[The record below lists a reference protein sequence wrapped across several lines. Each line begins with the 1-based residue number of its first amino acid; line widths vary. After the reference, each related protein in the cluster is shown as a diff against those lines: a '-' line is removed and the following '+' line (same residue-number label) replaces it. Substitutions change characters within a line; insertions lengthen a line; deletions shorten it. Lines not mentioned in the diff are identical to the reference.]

1 MIQKFLKEEFDIEIT
16 MNRIAH
22 YLLEWGCEYAR
33 VREIAPVDPTWHA
46 RRIGRFIV
54 QYHRALK
61 EEAEGIAVIVY
72 TDESYIHSNHACQ
85 ESWFP
90 AGSNHYVVRTRR
102 TGRLVII
109 HAITVD
115 GLLYFCR
122 CPDDADLTVPTKNSE
137 YIYQVAKA
145 RATTET
151 TQEMAQETVATVQD
165 KKDDKE
171 NSHGNIDS
179 KMWFAVLENRI
190 IPAFKA
196 KYPGK
201 KMALV
206 NGKCI
211 VSYGERG

>member
-1 MIQKFLKEEFDIEIT
+1 MIQKFMKEEFNIEIT

-22 YLLEWGCEYAR
+22 YLLEWGGEYGR

-72 TDESYIHSNHACQ
+72 TDESYIH
-85 ESWFP
+85 
-90 AGSNHYVVRTRR
+90 
-102 TGRLVII
+102 
-109 HAITVD
+109 
-115 GLLYFCR
+115 
-122 CPDDADLTVPTKNSE
+122 
-137 YIYQVAKA
+137 
-145 RATTET
+145 
-151 TQEMAQETVATVQD
+151 
-165 KKDDKE
+165 KE
-171 NSHGNIDS
+171 NYHGNIDS

-201 KMALV
+201 KMTLAMD
-206 NGKCI
+206 NA
-211 VSYGERG
+211 SYHMGRGDDWKSP